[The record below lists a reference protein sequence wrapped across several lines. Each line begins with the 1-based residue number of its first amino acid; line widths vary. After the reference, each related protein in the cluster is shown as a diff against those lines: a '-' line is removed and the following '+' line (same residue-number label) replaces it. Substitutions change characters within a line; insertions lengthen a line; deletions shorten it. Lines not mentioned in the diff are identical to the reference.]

1 MVKITFLT
9 AQGHIAGFLMK
20 GHAGAGAYGSD
31 PVCAAVSSAA
41 YMAANTVTDVLGIPC
56 GVSVSDGYFL
66 FQVPQSRMAECHVVL
81 KGLELH
87 MRELAKQY
95 PENLK
100 IIYGGVSKC
109 LK

>member
-1 MVKITFLT
+1 
-9 AQGHIAGFLMK
+9 MK

-41 YMAANTVTDVLGIPC
+41 YMAANTITDVIGIPC
-56 GVSVSDGYFL
+56 SVTVSGGYFR
-66 FQVPQSRMAECHVVL
+66 FQVSQNCMAECRTVL
-81 KGLELH
+81 RGLELH
-87 MRELAKQY
+87 MRQLAKQY

>member
-1 MVKITFLT
+1 MVKITFFT
-9 AQGHIAGFLMK
+9 AQGNIAGFLMK

-41 YMAANTVTDVLGIPC
+41 YMAANTITDVIGIPC
-56 GVSVSDGYFL
+56 SVTVSGGYFR
-66 FQVPQSRMAECHVVL
+66 FQVSQNCMAECRTVL
-81 KGLELH
+81 RGLELH
-87 MRELAKQY
+87 MRQLAKQY